1 MFATLRLPL
10 ALPWVFEV
18 FLKLIHSS
26 LLGLGLL
33 AVLVLVG
40 MLGRAPGAD
49 AAALAGNIAA
59 RFGNPSSAT
68 PPDSTVLPA
77 RLDTRMDA
85 VAEYIAR
92 RYRVS
97 RNAVEEIVRTTEVSA
112 RAAGLDPMLVLAMIG
127 IESGF
132 NPLSESVM
140 GAQGLMQ
147 VIGKYHVEKF
157 SPTPDSNAL
166 LDPETNVRVGVA
178 IIKEYLD
185 LTGKLEAALQRY
197 AGAADDEELAYTGKV
212 LAEKRRL
219 EQAVRQKLKSAS
231 A

>member
-49 AAALAGNIAA
+49 AAVLAGNIAA

-97 RNAVEEIVRTTEVSA
+97 RNAVEEIVRTTETVS
-112 RAAGLDPMLVLAMIG
+112 
-127 IESGF
+127 S
-132 NPLSESVM
+132 
-140 GAQGLMQ
+140 
-147 VIGKYHVEKF
+147 
-157 SPTPDSNAL
+157 
-166 LDPETNVRVGVA
+166 
-178 IIKEYLD
+178 
-185 LTGKLEAALQRY
+185 
-197 AGAADDEELAYTGKV
+197 
-212 LAEKRRL
+212 
-219 EQAVRQKLKSAS
+219 
-231 A
+231 